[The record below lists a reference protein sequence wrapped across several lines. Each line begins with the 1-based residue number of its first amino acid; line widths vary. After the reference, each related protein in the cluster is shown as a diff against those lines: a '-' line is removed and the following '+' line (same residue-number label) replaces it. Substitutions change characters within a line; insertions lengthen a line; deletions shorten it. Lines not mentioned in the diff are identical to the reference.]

1 MGSKKEFREILKCIG
16 AFVMLVSLIVLM
28 FAFSTNNS
36 ENSMQ
41 QASSKDCCNAEYT
54 IVVD

>member
-28 FAFSTNNS
+28 FAFSTNNE

>member
-1 MGSKKEFREILKCIG
+1 MAYKKEFRENLKYIG

-41 QASSKDCCNAEYT
+41 QASSKGCSNAEYT
-54 IVVD
+54 ITVD